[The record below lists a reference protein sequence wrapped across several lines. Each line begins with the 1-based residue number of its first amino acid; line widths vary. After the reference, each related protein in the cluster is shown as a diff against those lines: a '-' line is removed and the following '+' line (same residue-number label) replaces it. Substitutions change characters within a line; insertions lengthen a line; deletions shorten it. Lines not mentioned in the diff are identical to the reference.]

1 MIEITDIFCRGDSME
16 KTVFLTDK
24 NSTDIL
30 KQLRQTENKT
40 EDKTEK
46 SKEKKNIFAGELNLI
61 DDPVTQKRKEAQK
74 KAMKVVQD
82 AWDSDRAIDKDVQDR
97 REHYEK
103 MDRLRSEAQD
113 EVMQI
118 NKEKQAVK
126 EFYGVEDDSKEQQD
140 LELLCKREDYMN
152 GDFDSAL
159 TKEEW
164 DRIAEIE
171 KEPLTEYQKQA
182 LELHKRAG
190 YFQGEIREA
199 EKQMKDDAADI
210 RSIQIERLKYQPM
223 TEAQKNA
230 KEIRENASKEIIGML
245 QQEALDR
252 IDEEMEEA
260 KEKAEEAAEKKEE
273 EEEKLE
279 EKLEKKL
286 AELKQDDVKQ
296 SIEEIK
302 VSMNLLDTDLKG
314 IQVDEEI

>member
-30 KQLRQTENKT
+30 KQLSQTENKT

-46 SKEKKNIFAGELNLI
+46 SKEKKNIFAGELNLL
-61 DDPVTQKRKEAQK
+61 DDLVTQKRKEAQK

-103 MDRLRSEAQD
+103 MDRLRSEDQD

-118 NKEKQAVK
+118 NKE
-126 EFYGVEDDSKEQQD
+126 
-140 LELLCKREDYMN
+140 
-152 GDFDSAL
+152 
-159 TKEEW
+159 
-164 DRIAEIE
+164 
-171 KEPLTEYQKQA
+171 KQA